1 MFSHFKRRLG
11 VITAITVMAALV
23 PVLSNSASAAPL
35 TIAADPGDSHTMFAC
50 PTGSASAAG
59 FTDTTST
66 DVDCI
71 AMYGITK
78 GVTETTYEPSSS
90 IPRWQMALYLTR
102 TASLVGH
109 TLGSGADQGF
119 TDISGKSAEIQTAVN
134 QLKQLAIT
142 TGTTATTFSPD
153 DNVTREQMAMF
164 VNRLLRKTLP
174 GPGGNSDDATVAL
187 GSYIVGNAGDAY
199 NYTDIDG
206 GSVTWE
212 GHSSIVA
219 LYNLGVPGDLKAATT
234 FSPAGEINRG
244 EMATWLTN
252 ALDHTNA
259 RPAGLTA
266 QLVGTPGNWGNVS
279 PAMHVS
285 YRDANHAPVS
295 GQVVD
300 SFYYQGSV
308 TPGVANWS
316 ADGTCNLNAAVAI
329 AGNSLTKCTIDVG
342 DPATN
347 AYGNIAIG
355 TLTSSVGA
363 YGTDFY
369 AFTAAAATK
378 YDNDIHAGLS
388 DSATVSATRL
398 NMPVNLVISCDINSK
413 AGSADSGGGPVQA
426 TSVHH
431 GTTVT
436 FTAQLTAARSGNV
449 DSPVAFPLKRL
460 TVAHT
465 TYAPG
470 SDTAVATATTSAIY
484 TDATGAATYSV
495 TGTDPNLAGTIAA
508 TDDVIHTVLIT
519 DYGSAP
525 TVAEFVPAAV
535 TAGKPCHSTDVD
547 AVPFG
552 IDFQDTVT
560 DAALTATQTQ
570 NVTNYKAAASALTPI
585 SRTSTVTVT
594 DKFGDAITGGNV
606 VFGGADIVGAQT
618 VAATQATGAHK
629 LTMSGGA
636 DISGKLANDTK
647 ICFSN
652 VAGGATITTK
662 LLEGTEYAIKA
673 VDAADPTTFTLYLA
687 SDATKAIITF
697 TADAAGTPTA
707 LTDIVASHPIFGCA
721 ARTVSPQ
728 GTASV
733 AWNDTATTSGLDSVT
748 ATTAHTQAMAADNA
762 QATAALATTTSGNT
776 STRWVLPA
784 ATVGAS
790 GSSSSLVWVGD
801 LAGNADKFGFTPL
814 IVDLAANTIIGELL
828 WNNASAAGA
837 RTAGNQAYVQYT
849 YDDNDNF
856 YLNSNQGVTTT
867 ATTMAGF
874 EGAYVP
880 GIGAY
885 GLEGG
890 RATGGGL
897 VWEIGDLDRVLYN
910 PVPANTS
917 VFQLGGD

>member
-35 TIAADPGDSHTMFAC
+35 TVAADPGDTHTMFAC

-134 QLKQLAIT
+134 QLKQLGIT

-174 GPGGNSDDATVAL
+174 GPGGNSDDATAAL

-219 LYNLGVPGDLKAATT
+219 LYNLGVPGHLKADTT

-266 QLVGTPGNWGNVS
+266 QLVGTAGNWANTG

-316 ADGTCNLNAAVAI
+316 ADGTCNLNAAVTI

-355 TLTSSVGA
+355 TLSASVGS

-369 AFTAAAATK
+369 AFTAAAGTK

-388 DSATVSATRL
+388 DSATVSATTKAA
-398 NMPVNLVISCDINSK
+398 PTQLVISCDVNSK
-413 AGSADSGGGPVQA
+413 AGSGTNGKKA

-436 FTAQLTAARSGNV
+436 FTAQLTGNRSGNV
-449 DSPVAFPLKRL
+449 DTPVAFPLKRL
-460 TVAHT
+460 TVSHT

-495 TGTDPNLAGTIAA
+495 TGTDPNLLGTVAA

-535 TAGKPCHSTDVD
+535 TAGKPCASTDVD
-547 AVPFG
+547 AVPFA

-560 DAALTATQTQ
+560 DAALTSTMTSNSTA
-570 NVTNYKAAASALTPI
+570 YKAAATALTPV
-585 SRTSTVTVT
+585 SRTATVSIT

-606 VFGGADIVGAQT
+606 VFHGGANPV
-618 VAATQATGAHK
+618 V
-629 LTMSGGA
+629 
-636 DISGKLANDTK
+636 
-647 ICFSN
+647 
-652 VAGGATITTK
+652 
-662 LLEGTEYAIKA
+662 IK
-673 VDAADPTTFTLYLA
+673 
-687 SDATKAIITF
+687 
-697 TADAAGTPTA
+697 
-707 LTDIVASHPIFGCA
+707 
-721 ARTVSPQ
+721 
-728 GTASV
+728 
-733 AWNDTATTSGLDSVT
+733 N
-748 ATTAHTQAMAADNA
+748 
-762 QATAALATTTSGNT
+762 TAASGNDLV
-776 STRWVLPA
+776 STHRMPA
-784 ATVGAS
+784 
-790 GSSSSLVWVGD
+790 
-801 LAGNADKFGFTPL
+801 FG
-814 IVDLAANTIIGELL
+814 
-828 WNNASAAGA
+828 
-837 RTAGNQAYVQYT
+837 
-849 YDDNDNF
+849 
-856 YLNSNQGVTTT
+856 
-867 ATTMAGF
+867 
-874 EGAYVP
+874 
-880 GIGAY
+880 
-885 GLEGG
+885 
-890 RATGGGL
+890 
-897 VWEIGDLDRVLYN
+897 
-910 PVPANTS
+910 
-917 VFQLGGD
+917 